1 MVTLMGPTI
10 DIVIPVLNEEKA
22 LPQCVMILS
31 EFLRENLPDNPWNV
45 IIADNGSTDNTR
57 TVAEMLAQR
66 YLGISYVY
74 IPQRGRGRAL
84 RMAWLESNADM
95 VGYMD
100 VDLSTN
106 LGSLPKLVQSIEEG
120 YDIAIGSRLVTGSR
134 TSRSFRRELISRI
147 YNRIVKGMFS
157 VPFRDA
163 QCGFKIISR
172 HATKALVPLVRNNNW
187 FFDTELL
194 IIASKLGFKINE
206 VPVEW
211 VEDPDSRVKVFKTAW
226 EDVRGLLRL
235 RFGGIPSLPPSLASM
250 WDDRI

>member
-1 MVTLMGPTI
+1 MGPTI

-31 EFLRENLPDNPWNV
+31 EFLRENLPDNPWKV

-57 TVAEMLAQR
+57 AVSEMLAQR
-66 YLGISYVY
+66 YLGVSYVY

-84 RMAWLESNADM
+84 RMTWLESNADI

-106 LGSLPKLVQSIEEG
+106 LSALPKLIQSIEEG
-120 YDIAIGSRLVTGSR
+120 CDIAIGSRLVQGAK
-134 TSRSFRRELISRI
+134 TSRSFKRELISRI
-147 YNRIVKGMFS
+147 YNFIVQRMFFVS
-157 VPFRDA
+157 FHDV

-194 IIASKLGFKINE
+194 LIASNLGFRINE

-211 VEDPDSRVKVFKTAW
+211 VEDPDSRVKVVKTAW
-226 EDVRGLLRL
+226 EDFRGLLRL
-235 RFGGIPSLPPSLASM
+235 RLGGMPSLPPGFANM